1 VNHKSVAEN
10 LFSMVDHDDD
20 PGYQKVAKADSY
32 GEVRSYINKLW
43 ELYKPY
49 ADAKFPSQFRKDFY
63 SRLWELWLGNY
74 LLAEKFELR
83 YGGKSEWPDFHT
95 MGNEQEIL
103 IEAICVG
110 NADTEDAIEP
120 LPEVQWSAKDHQYV
134 AEFAEVRFEKY
145 ELRYHR
151 AINRKY
157 SDNVQKL
164 RQMKLSYVIAISGAK
179 LPNSKFCF
187 GETVPAIVKTLFPI
201 GDELIGITE
210 QQNFSVFRERKR
222 SNLDYKG
229 AEKTKEIF
237 SSDRF
242 SLISG
247 VIFSAHSFVCN
258 KNNLKEGLI
267 LIRNP
272 FAKYPLSDTLGLA
285 EYDVRYSD
293 DTFSIHFKE
302 NEL

>member
-1 VNHKSVAEN
+1 MNHKLVAEN

-83 YGGKSEWPDFHT
+83 YGGKSEWPDFHA

-134 AEFAEVRFEKY
+134 AEFGEFGFEKY

-151 AINRKY
+151 AILKKY
-157 SDNVQKL
+157 SDNVK
-164 RQMKLSYVIAISGAK
+164 RIAEMKLPFVIAISGAK
-179 LPNSKFCF
+179 LPYSNFSF
-187 GETVPAIVKTLFPI
+187 GESVPAIVKALFPI
-201 GDELIGITE
+201 GNEFIEIAK
-210 QQNFSVFRERKR
+210 QPNFSVFRERKR

-229 AEKTKEIF
+229 SEKTKEIF
-237 SSDRF
+237 SSDSF

-247 VIFSAHSFVCN
+247 VIFSAQSFVRN
-258 KNNLKEGLI
+258 KSNLKEGLV

-272 FAKYPLSDTLGLA
+272 FAKLPLPDTLGLS

-293 DTFSIHFKE
+293 DTFSIKFKE